1 LVKANEGKSPEKKG
15 LKLSVLQ
22 IHNAIQHVEG
32 KLSEVTWAQLQ
43 AGDEGKPSGASEE
56 EVAQLQAELEHER
69 EKTKT
74 SSMQHAALLE
84 TFEAEIATTRELLQE
99 KEREGQRQLTAE
111 IEAHKRTAER
121 LAQAE
126 ATDTRRSDLP
136 DMAVGVT
143 HP

>member
-1 LVKANEGKSPEKKG
+1 MHFEVGHGSPHVLRVRDALVE
-15 LKLSVLQ
+15 
-22 IHNAIQHVEG
+22 
-32 KLSEVTWAQLQ
+32 EVPDDRVHLRQPAF
-43 AGDEGKPSGASEE
+43 AASARGASEE